1 MVSYMGV
8 SGAGLGSVRFASRT
22 SLSRPFPITRA
33 ICGGGGGGCWVG
45 MQGNGPQ
52 LFQLFKTTDAF
63 SFTMISTQYQ
73 EVRERKGETYQQLRG
88 LHLVQLEGA
97 YA

>member
-1 MVSYMGV
+1 M
-8 SGAGLGSVRFASRT
+8 
-22 SLSRPFPITRA
+22 
-33 ICGGGGGGCWVG
+33 G